1 MSKVESQP
9 QPNTFYDNCV
19 KANYTEEYCKKAQG
33 TKDNTPIFVNI
44 FSIGLVVLFA
54 CLIVA
59 MIYRYCSKAKRVAR
73 ISNSADDISEQME
86 VNRSQN
92 IH

>member
-9 QPNTFYDNCV
+9 QSNTFYDNCV

-33 TKDNTPIFVNI
+33 AKDNTPMFINI

-59 MIYRYCSKAKRVAR
+59 MIYRYYSKAKRAVR

-86 VNRSQN
+86 INRNQDMR
-92 IH
+92 